1 MQFLL
6 LFLQQVPLFSPL
18 EIELYLTIFI
28 INARFEPHPL
38 LGIIATWAYYV
49 SHCPTTWQG
58 NTGRNWLDMIC

>member
-1 MQFLL
+1 
-6 LFLQQVPLFSPL
+6 
-18 EIELYLTIFI
+18 LYLTIFI